1 MLTSKQRNDQFNLLD
16 GKHWLKFG
24 FQTEEW
30 PTFGCGKAPDPFAYL
45 IFVLFLH
52 IHNFWHKFFSTPKC
66 VNHDKTDFATK
77 QRKSHKRKI
86 LQQNSITCDNT
97 SKIVHIILTDLSP
110 HFSCGEI
117 SPCDKFSPRLKGTI
131 SAFNLKFLHMA
142 EFFST
147 GTACGACDKY
157 KVWNRDAW
165 KCKIWPKG
173 SPF

>member
-1 MLTSKQRNDQFNLLD
+1 MN
-16 GKHWLKFG
+16 W
-24 FQTEEW
+24 
-30 PTFGCGKAPDPFAYL
+30 AYL
-45 IFVLFLH
+45 IFVLFSPQSHFLAR
-52 IHNFWHKFFSTPKC
+52 FFSTPNR
-66 VNHDKTDFATK
+66 VNHDKPDFATK

-86 LQQNSITCDNT
+86 LQQNSIKCDKT

-117 SPCDKFSPRLKGTI
+117 SPCDRFSLHLKGTI

-157 KVWNRDAW
+157 EVWRLPSHMCYEDKFDVMAM
-165 KCKIWPKG
+165 I
-173 SPF
+173 

>member
-1 MLTSKQRNDQFNLLD
+1 MLHS
-16 GKHWLKFG
+16 
-24 FQTEEW
+24 
-30 PTFGCGKAPDPFAYL
+30 
-45 IFVLFLH
+45 
-52 IHNFWHKFFSTPKC
+52 HNFLARFFSTPKH

-86 LQQNSITCDNT
+86 LQQNSIKCDKT

-117 SPCDKFSPRLKGTI
+117 SPCDRFSPRLKGTI

-157 KVWNRDAW
+157 EVWFHALSFSIQLCLTLTHVSYEASLLKHQVCFSLRD
-165 KCKIWPKG
+165 P
-173 SPF
+173 

>member
-1 MLTSKQRNDQFNLLD
+1 MKTYFK
-16 GKHWLKFG
+16 GV
-24 FQTEEW
+24 
-30 PTFGCGKAPDPFAYL
+30 AYL
-45 IFVLFLH
+45 IFVLFSPQSQFLAP
-52 IHNFWHKFFSTPKC
+52 FFSTPKR

-86 LQQNSITCDNT
+86 LQQNSIKCDKT

-117 SPCDKFSPRLKGTI
+117 SPCDRFSPHLKGTI

-157 KVWNRDAW
+157 EVCPASLFSSS
-165 KCKIWPKG
+165 KC
-173 SPF
+173 